1 MLCLR
6 YLLDV
11 LEEMLKR
18 QLEFSGER
26 SLLFGADWL
35 KNIKLEIVDDTE
47 SHEFSGD
54 HEGREYRERREQGTE
69 LWLTTKFTDYSVL
82 DRGSL

>member
-26 SLLFGADWL
+26 SLLSGADWL

-54 HEGREYRERREQGTE
+54 HEGRE
-69 LWLTTKFTDYSVL
+69 
-82 DRGSL
+82 